1 MAGMVERRHADGNV
15 TFKVQWRQGGRRGA
29 PWQSETFEE
38 RRFALKFRAMVD
50 AAGQA
55 WPEGWVKGVGLAV
68 VRPEPADVHPLSEY
82 GAAYV
87 RRLTSAGP
95 DTQSRYTR
103 QIKLLAGWLREVK
116 GVEPTVENVTEDDDR
131 DWINLRRRGG
141 ARPKTIANYHGLLA
155 AVFGDAVRKGLIG
168 RNPCAGVRLP
178 RPDDDIDDDQ
188 DKAFLTETE
197 FALLL
202 GCVAEDSKDL
212 VLAAVGSGLRWGELS
227 ALKVKDLDLDAPVPM
242 LSVRRA
248 WKRNGDGVFARVG
261 SDRFYL
267 GTPETR
273 ESRRRITLASRVAD
287 ALRRAANGR
296 SSEDLVFTAPR
307 GGRLDQAHWYESRWQ
322 PAVGSAREKGLAKTP
337 RFHDLRHTHAAWLI
351 SAGVPL
357 PVIQKRL
364 GHKSIQIT
372 VDVYGGLLFQTHEVA
387 DLAIERALGG
397 KRVVKAI
404 KPEIA
409 GRQAADSLA
418 EDAESA

>member
-1 MAGMVERRHADGNV
+1 MASIVERRHRDGNV

-29 PWQSETFEE
+29 PWQSETFQE
-38 RRFALKFRAMVD
+38 RRFALKFQAMVD

-68 VRPEPADVHPLSEY
+68 VQPEPAEVHPLSDY

-87 RRLTSAGP
+87 RRLTGAGP

-103 QIKLLAGWLREVK
+103 QINLLGAWLREVK
-116 GVEPTVENVTEDDDR
+116 GVEPTVQNVTEDDDR
-131 DWINLRRRGG
+131 DWINLRRRHG
-141 ARPKTIANYHGLLA
+141 ASPKTIANYHGLLA

-178 RPDDDIDDDQ
+178 RRDDDIDDEQ
-188 DKAFLTETE
+188 DKAFLTEKE
-197 FALLL
+197 FALLF
-202 GCVAEDSKDL
+202 GCVAADAKDL
-212 VLAAVGSGLRWGELS
+212 VLVAVGSGLRWGELS
-227 ALKVKDLDLDAPVPM
+227 ALKVKDLDLDGPVPM

-248 WKRNGDGVFARVG
+248 WKRNGDGEFARVG

-267 GTPETR
+267 GTPKTR
-273 ESRRRITLASRVAD
+273 ESRRRITLAPRVAA
-287 ALRRAANGR
+287 ALRRVAAGKAA
-296 SSEDLVFTAPR
+296 DDPLFTAPR

-322 PAVGSAREKGLAKTP
+322 PAVAKAREQGLAKSP

-351 SAGVPL
+351 PAGVPL

-372 VDVYGGLLFQTHEVA
+372 VDV
-387 DLAIERALGG
+387 
-397 KRVVKAI
+397 
-404 KPEIA
+404 
-409 GRQAADSLA
+409 
-418 EDAESA
+418 